1 MVGGSG
7 VLVFVHCCCF
17 FGLHLQQPV
26 LGGHHNPGWGG
37 APPVRRARLRSLLQT
52 KIYTT
57 LSLYT

>member
-26 LGGHHNPGWGG
+26 LGGHHNPGVGW
-37 APPVRRARLRSLLQT
+37 RAAGQAGSAT
-52 KIYTT
+52 
-57 LSLYT
+57 